1 MREYDCIIV
10 GQDLYALTVA
20 LFLSRKMRKVLV
32 VEDSTNLQL
41 EDEKIN
47 LKVGEKLYKFS
58 YNRDNVVTGL
68 DESGL
73 LYAYMDSLGLL
84 KNLEHSK
91 LPYQMIVNQ
100 NGDVL
105 KQINSFEDYR
115 IYLTR
120 HYPRSK
126 KEIERFFK
134 DLARHYVNY
143 QEQYRNMLKNKD
155 YTLTSLMI
163 EWGDFSL
170 KELLFKYFTDDDLI
184 KEFSINNFINGLD
197 IEEVNAYSFFT
208 NFIVGLKSGF
218 YILKSTHKELCDSCQ
233 EKIRLINP
241 KAFLKKQIKEYV
253 VNDKSRIECIIDT
266 DNNLHY
272 GKYYFVSTAD
282 PANFYDSFFKTSD
295 KDLNIIESYYPNLE
309 GKKKVSTLYLV
320 LSIKLDDIG
329 ITESLYYFNNDL
341 DDEIQL
347 IRMYNYSKAINQDLR
362 KKEGLLCI
370 DFTSDKEYEVK
381 KDLVIR
387 KLDQYFPKIKK
398 FITISKIGRSSQYLT
413 MLRDES
419 LRKNKSINE
428 LINVEAFDHIL
439 VIENLFVGG
448 AFIRPEAAF
457 YGVVNQGIVFGDKI
471 EDKLYFG
478 EDIEEQEYLS
488 NDEIMMMIR
497 HNYQLNIFDNKEL
510 HINFLIGKSSYFIRI
525 KGKNIVVHHG
535 KYNNADLSIYT
546 TNDKLSELLLK
557 KTSFKKILDAG
568 FLKYNGDIDLL
579 FKTVKAFQLD
589 DYQQFAPEDYL
600 TSKYKFLG
608 VKLLFIH
615 LGIYALSA
623 FLSNYFNNIY
633 IFPLAFVLTLI
644 VTYIKFKIFES
655 ISWFEIVL
663 NLGLLVFSV
672 LSVFVSWF
680 NTMLSDNIFL
690 GFIVLVLLLSV
701 FINQP
706 VVFLYH
712 QFDMKIDYRNTKLFK
727 IIASG
732 LSFIWGFL
740 FLIILLGTYL
750 IGNDYLSMFYSFLFF
765 GILLTYYYPMIYVR
779 TSIKK

>member
-1 MREYDCIIV
+1 
-10 GQDLYALTVA
+10 
-20 LFLSRKMRKVLV
+20 
-32 VEDSTNLQL
+32 
-41 EDEKIN
+41 
-47 LKVGEKLYKFS
+47 
-58 YNRDNVVTGL
+58 
-68 DESGL
+68 
-73 LYAYMDSLGLL
+73 
-84 KNLEHSK
+84 
-91 LPYQMIVNQ
+91 
-100 NGDVL
+100 
-105 KQINSFEDYR
+105 
-115 IYLTR
+115 
-120 HYPRSK
+120 
-126 KEIERFFK
+126 
-134 DLARHYVNY
+134 
-143 QEQYRNMLKNKD
+143 
-155 YTLTSLMI
+155 
-163 EWGDFSL
+163 
-170 KELLFKYFTDDDLI
+170 
-184 KEFSINNFINGLD
+184 
-197 IEEVNAYSFFT
+197 
-208 NFIVGLKSGF
+208 
-218 YILKSTHKELCDSCQ
+218 
-233 EKIRLINP
+233 
-241 KAFLKKQIKEYV
+241 
-253 VNDKSRIECIIDT
+253 
-266 DNNLHY
+266 
-272 GKYYFVSTAD
+272 
-282 PANFYDSFFKTSD
+282 
-295 KDLNIIESYYPNLE
+295 
-309 GKKKVSTLYLV
+309 
-320 LSIKLDDIG
+320 
-329 ITESLYYFNNDL
+329 
-341 DDEIQL
+341 
-347 IRMYNYSKAINQDLR
+347 MYNYSKAINQDLR

-370 DFTSDKEYEVK
+370 DFTFDKEYEVK
-381 KDLVIR
+381 KDLVIK

-398 FITISKIGRSSQYLT
+398 FITISKIGRSSLYQT

-457 YGVVNQGIVFGDKI
+457 YGAVNQGIVFGDKI

-497 HNYQLNIFDNKEL
+497 HNYQLNVFDNKEL

-663 NLGLLVFSV
+663 NLGLLAFSV

-701 FINQP
+701 LINQP

-727 IIASG
+727 IISSG

>member
-41 EDEKIN
+41 ENEKIN
-47 LKVGEKLYKFS
+47 LKVEEKLYKFS

-84 KNLEHSK
+84 KNLEYSK

-100 NGDVL
+100 NGNVL

-120 HYPRSK
+120 HYPKSK

-197 IEEVNAYSFFT
+197 MEEVNAYSFFT

-241 KAFLKKQIKEYV
+241 EAFLKKQIKEYV

-282 PANFYDSFFKTSD
+282 PVIFYDSFFKTSD
-295 KDLNIIESYYPNLE
+295 KDLNMIKSYYPNLE

-329 ITESLYYFNNDL
+329 ITELLYYFNNDL

-370 DFTSDKEYEVK
+370 DFTFDKEYEVK
-381 KDLVIR
+381 KDLVIK

-398 FITISKIGRSSQYLT
+398 FITISKIGRISLYLT

-457 YGVVNQGIVFGDKI
+457 YGAVNQGIVFGDKI

-589 DYQQFAPEDYL
+589 DYQQFSPEDYL

-727 IIASG
+727 IISSG
-732 LSFIWGFL
+732 LTFIWGFL